1 MLKARGESAT
11 VAVGLLRQETYDR
24 SVLKEKIDLLWR
36 TLALPAVR
44 SRRVLLKPN
53 LIAAKRRD
61 GLPCTHGEFIA
72 AVAGYLLDN
81 GAQVAVGDSP
91 AFGRARGVMKA
102 VGIAD
107 ALAGLPVT
115 LVDFQ
120 AGVDHQLASG
130 VRVRVARA
138 ALECDLLVN
147 LPKCKA
153 HCQLLVSLAVKNY
166 FGAVLGWR
174 KPWLHMRH
182 GEREEEFA
190 AILVD
195 LLALF
200 PATVSLLDGIIALH
214 RDGPIN
220 GEPVQLG
227 VLAASANA
235 VAMDTAMLQVLGV
248 DLEQSLLWRECR
260 RRNLAGADPA
270 GIVYPLLDPVAA
282 RVTGFKVPAR
292 LRPVSFHPRRLA
304 VGAVRRLY
312 ASVFAR

>member
-1 MLKARGESAT
+1 MLKAGGDRAT
-11 VAVGLLRQETYDR
+11 AAVGLLRQETYDR

-36 TLALPAVR
+36 TLALPGVR
-44 SRRVLLKPN
+44 SCRVLLKPN
-53 LIAAKRRD
+53 LISAKRRD

-72 AVAGYLLDN
+72 AMAEYLLDH

-107 ALAGLPVT
+107 CLAGLPVEM
-115 LVDFQ
+115 VNFE
-120 AGVDHQLASG
+120 AGVDHELANG
-130 VRVRVARA
+130 VRVRVARV

-153 HCQLLVSLAVKNY
+153 HCQTLVSLAVKNY
-166 FGAVLGWR
+166 FGTVLGWR

-182 GEREEEFA
+182 GERPEEFC

-200 PATVSLLDGIIALH
+200 PTTVSLLDGIIALH

-220 GEPVQLG
+220 GEPVHLG
-227 VLAASANA
+227 VMAASSNP
-235 VAMDTAMLQVLGV
+235 VALDTAMLQVLGV
-248 DLEQSLLWRECR
+248 TTQQSPLWRECH
-260 RRNLAGADPA
+260 RRNLPGADPA

-282 RVTGFKVPAR
+282 RVSGFTVPSR
-292 LRPVSFHPRRLA
+292 MRPVSFHPRRLA
-304 VGAVRRLY
+304 VGAIKRFY
-312 ASVFAR
+312 ASIFSR